1 MPISKTIDKSKLIT
15 KSLTFYTSYGGVM
28 MFDNVFHFL
37 LLGLASFRLT
47 RLIVFDKITEFLRS
61 PFFDEVEQEENGV
74 KEIYIVPKKGGIKG
88 WIGELLSCYWC
99 TGVWVSIILV
109 CLYFFIP
116 NWSGPIISV
125 LAVAGLASFFEIAVQ
140 NWLKP

>member
-1 MPISKTIDKSKLIT
+1 
-15 KSLTFYTSYGGVM
+15 

-61 PFFDEVEQEENGV
+61 PFFDEVEEEENGV
-74 KEIYIVPKKGGIKG
+74 KEIYFIPKKDGLKG

-99 TGVWVSIILV
+99 IGVWVSIILV
-109 CLYFFIP
+109 FSYYFIP
-116 NWSGPIISV
+116 SWSGPVITV
-125 LAVAGLASFFEIAVQ
+125 LAVAGLASFFETAVQ
-140 NWLKP
+140 NWLKS